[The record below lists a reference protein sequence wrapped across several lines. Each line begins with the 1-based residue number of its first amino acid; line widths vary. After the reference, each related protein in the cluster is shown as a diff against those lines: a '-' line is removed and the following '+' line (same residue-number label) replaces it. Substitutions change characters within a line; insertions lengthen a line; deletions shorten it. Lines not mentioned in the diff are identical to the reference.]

1 MSFIDHID
9 SDSSYVPSSD
19 SIIPLI
25 QDPLLNMPDNIFTVL
40 IDGTGPV
47 SQNEQGQITT
57 HDNISSVDEEGEDEG
72 SMYPSNQKSNSSVST
87 FEWKTKPQQIIRERM
102 SVSDGGEYPTTLL
115 SPPPVVSNKVTFL
128 PEEKVWFDRYRHH
141 YSKRTPR
148 MTIREMAERVYNKL
162 YISSTTNRKILNLRQ
177 QIQWRF
183 KAEGKDCRT
192 HKHIATYYYN
202 WNRRRDGF
210 ERSNDADEYIM
221 Y

>member
-9 SDSSYVPSSD
+9 SDGSCNLSSD

-177 QIQWRF
+177 
-183 KAEGKDCRT
+183 
-192 HKHIATYYYN
+192 
-202 WNRRRDGF
+202 
-210 ERSNDADEYIM
+210 
-221 Y
+221 